1 MSENKIGDPVIDVKA
16 NEIIQVGFVVR
27 DAIKTAKKYSELFGL
42 GPWRFIDTRLPEVIL
57 HDQPPQNYKAG
68 LRLAMADLD
77 QIQIELIQ
85 PMYGPGTHME
95 FLTEHGEGIHHLS
108 FGGVDDHDRILA
120 GFLKHGIGIEMQGL
134 ARGNPIFTYLA
145 TQQTLGTI
153 FEVVRPP
160 DSRPPLE
167 EGAQRAAF
175 KPWGSLEP
183 QGPGVISLEGK
194 KIIQVGIVVNDV
206 EKTARNYWEMFGLG
220 PWTLI
225 DFKPTD
231 GTLHGIS
238 TVEDA
243 NVHIKAALINLG
255 NLQFELLEPVHGPS
269 TYREF
274 LNTHGE
280 GIHHLSFGQV
290 EEHDEVVSALEGKG
304 IEIEASGVLGDALTF
319 TYMASQKELATI
331 WECLKTKPGVQNT
344 LKPYGTYPPAG

>member
-1 MSENKIGDPVIDVKA
+1 MSENKIGNPVIDIKA

-27 DAIKTAKKYSELFGL
+27 DAIKTARKYSELFGL
-42 GPWRFIDTRLPEVIL
+42 GPWQFFDVRLPEVIL
-57 HDQPPQNYKAG
+57 HDQPPKDYKAG

-77 QIQIELIQ
+77 RIQIELIQ

-108 FGGVDDHDRILA
+108 FGRVEDHDRILA
-120 GFLKHGIGIEMQGL
+120 GFQERGTGIEMQGL
-134 ARGNPIFTYLA
+134 SEGNPLFTYLA
-145 TQQTLGTI
+145 TQRTLGTV

-160 DSRPPLE
+160 DRPSSGE
-167 EGAQRAAF
+167 TQRPAF

-194 KIIQVGIVVNDV
+194 KIAQVGLVVNDV
-206 EKTARNYWEMFGLG
+206 EKTAQNYWEMFGLG

-243 NVHIKAALINLG
+243 NVHVKAALTNLG

-269 TYREF
+269 TYLEF
-274 LNTHGE
+274 LKTHGE

-290 EEHDEVVSALEGKG
+290 EDHDQTVSALEGEG
-304 IEIEASGVLGDALTF
+304 IEIEASGVLGGAITF

-331 WECLKTKPGVQNT
+331 WECVKTKPGVQSS
-344 LKPYGTYPPAG
+344 LKPYGTYPPAD